1 MERKGG
7 WKGKSKEEYEHETHP
22 GGAQG
27 GSKMVKSLNYVHLYC
42 PVFCADY
49 LNYFLGLSNRRGNE
63 QLRQQKLLS
72 LKSRLTSW
80 TKYSQEGIGKNGQR
94 VESDWSWSLSYRNTF
109 DQVRYTMYIFVDFH

>member
-1 MERKGG
+1 
-7 WKGKSKEEYEHETHP
+7 
-22 GGAQG
+22 
-27 GSKMVKSLNYVHLYC
+27 MVKSLNYVYLYC
-42 PVFCADY
+42 PAFYADY

-80 TKYSQEGIGKNGQR
+80 TKYSQEGIGKNGKR

-109 DQVRYTMYIFVDFH
+109 D